1 MHEMA
6 LAESILGLL
15 RDEADRQGFS
25 TVRVVCLE
33 LGALSHADPE
43 AMRFC
48 FDAVT
53 RGSLAEGARLEI
65 ERPPGKGW
73 CMPCAVEVSVP
84 RRYDPCP
91 HCGGH
96 QIQVTD
102 GDAMRLKE
110 LEVA

>member
-1 MHEMA
+1 MHELA
-6 LAESILGLL
+6 LTEGILRILKTEAE
-15 RDEADRQGFS
+15 RQGFD
-25 TVRVVCLE
+25 TVRVVWLE

-65 ERPPGKGW
+65 LRPPGKGW
-73 CMPCAVEVSVP
+73 CMTCAVEIPVA
-84 RRYDPCP
+84 RRGDPCP

-96 QIQVTD
+96 QIQVTE
-102 GDAMRLKE
+102 GDEMRLKE